1 MSTFI
6 LDEVTG
12 VLVRK
17 FGWEVERAP
26 EVIRML
32 RTSATIIHPT
42 IRLQV
47 IAGDYA
53 DNHIL

>member
-17 FGWEVERAP
+17 FGWEVDRAP

-47 IAGDYA
+47 IASDYA